1 MSSDKSGETR
11 KFSPAKIEEGIF
23 TGKVV
28 IGGINDVRTTASN
41 KKVVNIGGYSQ
52 MSEDDIDNGTSAH
65 VSLVWW
71 QNLATLHHT
80 QRKPGDC
87 VWIKG
92 KYEQRTY
99 TDKDGV
105 ERKDNQIQVQAFK
118 LLSTTESRAARNAA

>member
-1 MSSDKSGETR
+1 MSDATR

-52 MSEDDIDNGTSAH
+52 MSEADINSGTSQH

-71 QNLATLHHT
+71 QNLATLHSKN
-80 QRKPGDC
+80 RKPGDC
-87 VWIKG
+87 VWVKG

-99 TDKDGV
+99 TDKDGAQ
-105 ERKDNQIQVQAFK
+105 RTDNQIQVQAFK
-118 LLSTTESRAARNAA
+118 LLSTNESRAARSAA

>member
-1 MSSDKSGETR
+1 MSTETR
-11 KFSPAKIEEGIF
+11 KFSPAKIEEGTF

-52 MSEDDIDNGTSAH
+52 MSEDDINNGTSSH

-71 QNLATLHHT
+71 QNLATLHHKS
-80 QRKPGDC
+80 RKPGDC
-87 VWIKG
+87 VWVKG
-92 KYEQRTY
+92 KYEKRTY

-105 ERKDNQIQVQAFK
+105 EKTDNQIQVQAFK
-118 LLSTTESRAARNAA
+118 LLSTTESRAERNSA